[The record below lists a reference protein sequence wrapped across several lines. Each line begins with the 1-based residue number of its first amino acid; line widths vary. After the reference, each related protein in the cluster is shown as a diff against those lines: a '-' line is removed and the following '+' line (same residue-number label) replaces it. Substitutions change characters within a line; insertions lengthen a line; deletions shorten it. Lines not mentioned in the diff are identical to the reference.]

1 MGGVNCFLLAIFA
14 FIMTYNSKFNYMK
27 KLLLTIAL
35 ALFCGATMAQNA
47 IDLTFS
53 RNNGAAGTDATVSV
67 ASTGDVDATGIISTI
82 ACNYNWKAFTAN
94 STTFPNSSIL
104 CPDKNTKDMTGD
116 AAGVITFTL
125 AGVPDNYEFTA
136 ITLKSVALNGG
147 GAFQGDN
154 ANAQHIDFILKQDDT
169 TIAEHNDVAIKV
181 NSNGGES
188 VTVNLVPSTPIK
200 AADGTVTLKINIV
213 NNYTAYGCFYGLFKV
228 TIDTEVATP
237 ELPEE
242 PAEVSY
248 LTQVTAGDLM
258 AKTEATNIAIKNLS
272 YTNNRWFVGN
282 TGAAPYSEEEFTN
295 DAIFVW
301 EPVNA
306 GQAGS
311 YYLKKLDGTYMQ
323 ASSPK
328 DFGTIDNAAKFTATN
343 PTSQGSS
350 STNFN
355 GDGDSN
361 IYITGSNDANLVRF
375 VKGSNWINVQN
386 GAGGTPVYN
395 TGTGGWTIHY
405 VYEVTEVA
413 SFKANIS
420 SAGYA
425 TFYAPVEVAIPE
437 NVKAYYIT
445 EGSFNGEKVTLT
457 QIEGIIPANTAVIL
471 EGEAGE
477 YTFNVSTTGAAAVNG
492 NLLKGTVIN
501 TNIIGQAYVLGN
513 DEEEGVGLY
522 KTQMSN
528 VALSNASGT
537 VSVFKNNAYKAYLPT
552 SAVPAAANNAASFS
566 FRFGEGTT
574 GVENVEVE
582 NEVKAIYDLTGRR
595 VEAITAPGIYI
606 VNGKKVLVK

>member
-1 MGGVNCFLLAIFA
+1 M
-14 FIMTYNSKFNYMK
+14 
-27 KLLLTIAL
+27 AL

-53 RNNGAAGTDATVSV
+53 RNNSAAGTDANVTVTG
-67 ASTGDVDATGIISTI
+67 TGDVDATGITSTI
-82 ACNYNWKAFTAN
+82 ACNYNWKAFGAN
-94 STTFPNSSIL
+94 SATFPNSSIL

-116 AAGVITFTL
+116 AAGVITLTI

-154 ANAQHIDFILKQDDT
+154 ANAQHIDFILKQDDAT
-169 TIAEHNDVAIKV
+169 VAQHNEVAIKV

-188 VTVNLVPSTPIK
+188 VTVNFVPSTPIK

-248 LTQVTAGDLM
+248 LTQVTASDLM
-258 AKTEATNIAIKNLS
+258 AKTEPTYIAIKNLS

-282 TGAAPYSEEEFTN
+282 TGAVPYSEEEFTN

-323 ASSPK
+323 TSSPK
-328 DFGTIDNAAKFTATN
+328 DFGTIDNAAVFTATA
-343 PTSQGSS
+343 PGVDGT
-350 STNFN
+350 FN

-361 IYITGSNDANLVRF
+361 LYITGSNDANLVRF

-386 GAGGTPVYN
+386 GSNGTPVYN

-405 VYEVTEVA
+405 VYEVAEVA

-420 SAGYA
+420 GVGYA
-425 TFYAPVEVAIPE
+425 TFYAPAEVEIPE

-457 QIEGIIPANTAVIL
+457 QIENVIPANTAVIL
-471 EGEAGE
+471 EGAEGE
-477 YTFNVSTTGAAAVNG
+477 YTFSVSETNAAAVTG
-492 NLLKGTVIN
+492 NLFKGTVIN
-501 TNIIGQAYVLGN
+501 TNIIGQAYILGVV
-513 DEEEGVGLY
+513 EGETGLY
-522 KTQMSN
+522 KAQMTTI
-528 VALSNASGT
+528 ALSQASG
-537 VSVFKNNAYKAYLPT
+537 SVKVFLNNANKAYLPV
-552 SAVPAAANNAASFS
+552 SAVPAAAQGAANFS

-574 GVENVEVE
+574 GVE
-582 NEVKAIYDLTGRR
+582 EVKTENGNVKTVYDLTGRR

-606 VNGKKVLVK
+606 VNGKKTLVK

>member
-1 MGGVNCFLLAIFA
+1 
-14 FIMTYNSKFNYMK
+14 MTYNAKFKYMK
-27 KLLLTIAL
+27 KFLLTIAL
-35 ALFCGATMAQNA
+35 VLFCGATMAQNT

-53 RNNGAAGTDATVSV
+53 RNNSAAGTDATVIV
-67 ASTGDVDATGIISTI
+67 ASTGDVDATGITSTI
-82 ACNYNWKAFTAN
+82 ACNYNWKAFGAN
-94 STTFPNSSIL
+94 SATFPNASIV

-154 ANAQHIDFILKQDDT
+154 ANAQHIDFILKQDDA
-169 TIAEHNDVAIKV
+169 IVAQHNDVAIKV

-188 VTVNLVPSTPIK
+188 VTVNLVPATPIK
-200 AADGTVTLKINIV
+200 AVNGTVTLKLNIV
-213 NNYTAYGCFYGLFKV
+213 NNYTAYGCFYGLFNV

-248 LTQVTAGDLM
+248 LTQVTASDLM
-258 AKTEATNIAIKNLS
+258 AKTGPTYIAIKNLS

-282 TGAAPYSEEEFTN
+282 TGAQPYSEEEFTN

-301 EPVNA
+301 EPVQA
-306 GQAGS
+306 GVAGS
-311 YYLKKLDGTYMQ
+311 YYLKKGDTYMQ
-323 ASSPK
+323 TSSPK
-328 DFGTIDNAAKFTATN
+328 DFGTIENAAVFTATA
-343 PTSQGSS
+343 PGVDGT
-350 STNFN
+350 FN

-361 IYITGSNDANLVRF
+361 LYITGSNDANLVRF
-375 VKGSNWINVQN
+375 VKGSNWINIQN
-386 GAGGTPVYN
+386 GASGTPVYN

-405 VYEVTEVA
+405 VYEVAEVA

-420 SAGYA
+420 GAGYA
-425 TFYAPVEVAIPE
+425 TFYAPAEVEIPE

-457 QIEGIIPANTAVIL
+457 QIEDILPANTAVIL

-477 YTFNVSTTGAAAVNG
+477 YTFNVSETNAAAVSG

-501 TNIIGQAYVLGN
+501 TNIIGQAYVLGIV
-513 DEEEGVGLY
+513 EGEVGLY

-528 VALSNASGT
+528 VTLSNASGT
-537 VSVFKNNAYKAYLPT
+537 VSVFKNNAYKAYLPA
-552 SAVPAAANNAASFS
+552 SAVPAANGAASYS

-574 GVENVEVE
+574 GID
-582 NEVKAIYDLTGRR
+582 EVKGENGNVKTIYDLTGRR

-606 VNGKKVLVK
+606 VNGKKTLVK